1 MPLYSK
7 MHMKKWI
14 TAIEIKRQNT
24 VFKKSINVIKDS
36 YISTICCYKIVN
48 RKNNIFFFFFWSTI
62 WSQISWHFVFCCSV
76 FVVCFFLHTLVEICM
91 QYVYRI
97 IICCC
102 FVFPKKI
109 NSKLDKFEQVCTS
122 LINSDQ
128 VWSSLNKSD
137 LFWTNLIHLNPF
149 DPFWSNLIQFDQVW
163 CSLNKFDEFGSSSNQ
178 FEQVRTNL
186 I

>member
-14 TAIEIKRQNT
+14 AAIEIKKQNT

-102 FVFPKKI
+102 FVFPKEDQFKI
-109 NSKLDKFEQVCTS
+109 GQVWASLNKF
-122 LINSDQ
+122 DQ

-137 LFWTNLIHLNPF
+137 P
-149 DPFWSNLIQFDQVW
+149 VW
-163 CSLNKFDEFGSSSNQ
+163 
-178 FEQVRTNL
+178 
-186 I
+186 